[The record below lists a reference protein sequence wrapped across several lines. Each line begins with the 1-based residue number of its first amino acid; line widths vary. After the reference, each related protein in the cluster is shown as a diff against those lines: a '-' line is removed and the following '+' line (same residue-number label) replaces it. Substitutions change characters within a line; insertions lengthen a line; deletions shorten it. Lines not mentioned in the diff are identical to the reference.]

1 MKRVLDDL
9 NLFCEV
15 VEQGSLKAASMS
27 TGIPHSTVSRRI
39 EALELA
45 LGLTLLQRTT
55 REVTVTPRGKELYLD
70 CSVLFNNLRDSIA
83 LAEDAEATFKGPLN
97 VSMPVRAGID
107 FLGAWLIDF
116 ASEYPELKLNIAL
129 SNTNKNLIKED
140 IDLAFRVGPL
150 LDSSAIALHLWDIP
164 YSVCAHRSYLEK
176 YNLSQNRVTEHQIS
190 TLPCI
195 VAHPAKQ
202 WSFLNA
208 SSNEVM
214 LSPLQSLVVDDL
226 GLAYH
231 GVLTGKYMAM
241 LPNSMIKSDDVVRL
255 AVDNLNPRT
264 RVMYAYYFGK
274 RHVQSQIKQ
283 LVQYIK
289 NRFQKNLQTPI

>member
-9 NLFCEV
+9 NLFCAV
-15 VEQGSLKAASMS
+15 VEHGSLKAASNS

-39 EALELA
+39 EALEQT
-45 LGLTLLQRTT
+45 LGLTLMQRTT

-70 CSVLFNNLRDSIA
+70 CEPLFNRLRDSIS

-116 ASEYPELKLNIAL
+116 ASEHPELKLNVSL
-129 SNTNKNLIKED
+129 SNDNKNLIKED

-164 YSVCAHRSYLEK
+164 YSVCAHHSYIEK
-176 YNLSQNRVTEHQIS
+176 HNLNPNKVTAHQVA
-190 TLPCI
+190 TLPCVI
-195 VAHPAKQ
+195 AHPAKQ
-202 WSFLNA
+202 WSFVDTL
-208 SSNEVM
+208 SNEVM
-214 LSPLQSLVVDDL
+214 ISPQPSLEVDDL

-231 GVLTGKYMAM
+231 GVLTGQYMAM
-241 LPNSMIKSDDVVRL
+241 LPQSMIKSSDVQSL
-255 AVDNLNPRT
+255 TVDAFAPRT

-274 RHVQSQIKQ
+274 RHIQSQIKQ
-283 LVQYIK
+283 LAGYVK
-289 NRFQKNLQTPI
+289 NRFHESL